1 MHTTSLH
8 VSLPPLPLPV
18 EMLDASP
25 DQSALHVF
33 NHDTSVGQAERGETF
48 YIFNVVAPTQVGS
61 IFSNIEPLTA
71 VTKTQEF
78 YIVNNVQV
86 SIPRQLEVAYFFSAS
101 GSVQSL
107 GSLTTNIDVIGKYV
121 LH

>member
-1 MHTTSLH
+1 MHNTSFPI
-8 VSLPPLPLPV
+8 SLPPLPLPV

-25 DQSALHVF
+25 GQSALHVF
-33 NHDTSVGQAERGETF
+33 NHDTSVGQAERGERF
-48 YIFNVVAPTQVGS
+48 YIFNVVVPTQVGS
-61 IFSNIEPLTA
+61 IFSNIDPPIT
-71 VTKTQEF
+71 VIKTKEF

-86 SIPRQLEVAYFFSAS
+86 SIPRQLVVTYFSSAS
-101 GSVQSL
+101 GSVTTL